1 MAAGSIE
8 APKGSWLLRRLALGL
23 FYLTVLALGIG
34 APLVSLPPPEGG
46 VDLDRAVFRPL
57 EDPDR
62 PAAAA
67 EEPVSLP
74 HSFRVPG
81 AGRFGGGVYR
91 LEFDYSPDGSE
102 PWSLLIPNYSGRILV
117 RVNDTLLYDSDWT
130 HSGKITT
137 LIWPD
142 IVAIPEPVLKIG
154 TNLVEIRVV
163 MLFGRSTY
171 LGDLY
176 AGPDSLLRPVYQQ
189 HRFLLVMLPQLL
201 FAWQFAFSV
210 MLLIFWAVRRSER
223 SYVLYAG
230 ILFFNSMSN
239 LVVIVPE
246 SLVHPLVMPLSNL
259 AFSWVTA
266 LLVPFA
272 FSFVNRPPP
281 RASFL
286 FAALPLGHNAAFLL
300 LPPEGFH
307 LLTWYVAVPVAV
319 TLSCVALGVLFYA
332 AFRQGNHGAHVIL
345 GATLLTL
352 LMILHE
358 APILY
363 GAAGKR
369 LFLNP
374 FSIPVFMM
382 LSVISTVL
390 MWRFAAAL
398 YAVDHFN
405 QKLRREIA
413 EAEAALRIGL
423 AREQAQERAIALE
436 AERSRLTRD
445 LHDGL
450 AGQLVSM
457 VALSRRAD
465 ASVGDFGAAARKAL
479 VDLRLV
485 IASMAEVGDDPG
497 MMLANFR
504 DHIQPQLRSL
514 GVTLDWQ
521 MHALPEGSGWS
532 SSTALELFRL
542 LQEATINAARHS
554 GADRV
559 RIEIRPTGD
568 GVRVVVSDKGCGGAA
583 DRPGGYGLANMRRR
597 ARTIGARLV
606 IESGAGGTAVIL
618 DLPRLTDE
626 PASPA
631 RPVGIDAAAPG

>member
-1 MAAGSIE
+1 MAGGSIE
-8 APKGSWLLRRLALGL
+8 APRGSGRPRLFRRLVIGL
-23 FYLTVLALGIG
+23 FYLTVLAVGIG
-34 APLVSLPPPEGG
+34 SPLLTLSPPEGG
-46 VDLDRAVFRPL
+46 IDIDRALFRPL
-57 EDPDR
+57 ETLDR
-62 PAAAA
+62 PADVAEAA
-67 EEPVSLP
+67 VSLP

-81 AGRFGGGVYR
+81 AGRFGGGLYR
-91 LEFDYSPDGSE
+91 LEFDYSPDSAE
-102 PWSLLIPNYSGRILV
+102 PWSVLIPNYSGRILV
-117 RVNDTLLYDSDWT
+117 RVNGTLLYDSDWT
-130 HSGKITT
+130 HSGKIAT

-142 IVAIPEPVLKIG
+142 IIAIPPPVLQAG
-154 TNLVEIRVV
+154 ANTVEIHAV
-163 MLFGRSTY
+163 MLFGRKNY
-171 LGDLY
+171 LSGIY

-210 MLLIFWAVRRSER
+210 MLSIVWAVRRSER
-223 SYVLYAG
+223 SYILYAG

-246 SLVHPLVMPLSNL
+246 SLVSPLVMPLSNL
-259 AFSWVTA
+259 TFSWVTA
-266 LLVPFA
+266 MLVPFA
-272 FSFVNRPPP
+272 FCFVNRRPP
-281 RASFL
+281 RASIL
-286 FAALPLGHNAAFLL
+286 FAALPVGINAAFLL
-300 LPPEGFH
+300 LPPETFH
-307 LLTWYVAVPVAV
+307 VLNWYVAVPVAM

-332 AFRQGNHGAHVIL
+332 AFRQGNDGAHIIL

-352 LMILHE
+352 LMIFHE
-358 APILY
+358 VPILY
-363 GAAGKR
+363 GAEGKR
-369 LFLNP
+369 LSINP
-374 FSIPVFMM
+374 FSIPVFML
-382 LSVISTVL
+382 LSVISTIL

-398 YAVDHFN
+398 NAVDQFN
-405 QKLRREIA
+405 AKLRREIA
-413 EAEAALRIGL
+413 EAEAALRTSL

-465 ASVGDFGAAARKAL
+465 AGVSDFGTAARKAL

-504 DHIQPQLRSL
+504 DHIQPQLRAL
-514 GVTLDWQ
+514 GIALDWQ
-521 MHALPEGSGWS
+521 MHALPEGAGWS

-542 LQEATINAARHS
+542 LQEATMNAARHS

-559 RIEIRPTGD
+559 RIEIRPTDD
-568 GVRVVVSDKGCGGAA
+568 GVRVVVADEGCGGAS

-597 ARTIGARLV
+597 ALAIGARLAIV
-606 IESGAGGTAVIL
+606 SGPDGTRIVL
-618 DLPRLTDE
+618 DLPRPTVPSDL
-626 PASPA
+626 
-631 RPVGIDAAAPG
+631 APSLS